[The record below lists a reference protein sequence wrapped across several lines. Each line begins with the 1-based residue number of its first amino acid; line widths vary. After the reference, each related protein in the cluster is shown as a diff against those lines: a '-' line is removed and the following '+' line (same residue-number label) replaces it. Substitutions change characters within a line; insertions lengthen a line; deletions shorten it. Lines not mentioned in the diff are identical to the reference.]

1 MINLTGKIPQILKDK
16 LVSTGVI
23 VDNLVV
29 GGNNIDVTFS
39 NKGTPTTLT
48 ATFVGNGK
56 WVVDE
61 LEDSANLFPQIE
73 EGDSVS
79 LDMFTKL
86 FINSINSSLIL
97 SFNPLGRVKY
107 GVKDVATKV
116 GDVAK
121 KVGKAVGDWAVDK
134 VDADQAQKAIR
145 KLGKCRTTYIDP
157 RDDKKKTGS
166 FSTTGVNVG
175 KIESLGK
182 MGHYKVLTGNPA
194 TQDFQVFHLYRNGNK
209 YRILD
214 AKTGLEAEEAK
225 WVYTNNIPKDYT
237 EADWKN
243 DGSNDFMKQLDDTE
257 EDNVTEAAA
266 EETTDTKE
274 TSNTQTEDNTNSEEV
289 SEEEDNVEDGH
300 IETPEEMLDGEWSDT
315 DVVMADDEEDNVQE
329 VVPKKSKSK
338 KSVKSSNN
346 QNDEEDNVI
355 ESTPTKKR
363 KKSKY
368 NGCNVTGYQD
378 GMLGTM
384 GTMAASSLQY
394 ITEDLKQFIEYTGK
408 LKDVDKG
415 VKEKWDEVKQLLLEI
430 SMYDKDVLKAM
441 TEPSDDNL
449 TIDFNQTGT
458 GQNYTITV
466 DFTPNRFNVI
476 DKVAPDNAYEHL
488 IKSLE
493 TVRDK
498 LAPKV

>member
-29 GGNNIDVTFS
+29 GGNNIDVTFD
-39 NKGTPTTLT
+39 NKGTPTTLA

-56 WVVDE
+56 WVIDE
-61 LEDSANLFPQIE
+61 LDDGGNLFPEIE
-73 EGDSVS
+73 DGDSVS

-97 SFNPLGRVKY
+97 SFNPLGKVKY

-116 GDVAK
+116 GDTVK
-121 KVGKAVGDWAVDK
+121 KVGKAVGDWALDK
-134 VDADQAQKAIR
+134 VDADQAEKAIR
-145 KLGKCRTTYIDP
+145 KLGKVKTTFFDP
-157 RDDKKKTGS
+157 RDNKVKRGS
-166 FSTTGVNVG
+166 FSTGGVNVG

-182 MGHYKVLTGNPA
+182 MGHYKVLTGNPG

-209 YRILD
+209 YRVLD
-214 AKTGLEAEEAK
+214 ARTGLEAEEAK
-225 WVYTNNIPKDYT
+225 YVYKNDLPKDYT

-243 DGSNDFMKQLDDTE
+243 DGSNDFMKQLDDNE
-257 EDNVTEAAA
+257 ENNVSEVAA
-266 EETTDTKE
+266 EETTNTSTDTDTTQEQTTE
-274 TSNTQTEDNTNSEEV
+274 TETEEV
-289 SEEEDNVEDGH
+289 VEEEDNVEDGH
-300 IETPEEMLDGEWSDT
+300 IETPEEMLDGEWADA
-315 DVVMADDEEDNVQE
+315 DVVMADDEEDNVQT
-329 VVPKKSKSK
+329 VKQKKKQK
-338 KSVKSSNN
+338 VKSSVTE
-346 QNDEEDNVI
+346 DTEEEDNVI
-355 ESTPTKKR
+355 ESTPKKR

-368 NGCNVTGYQD
+368 NGMNVTGYQD

-441 TEPSDDNL
+441 TEPSDNNL

-476 DKVAPDNAYEHL
+476 DKVAPNNAYEHL
-488 IKSLE
+488 IKSLKV
-493 TVRDK
+493 VRDK

>member
-116 GDVAK
+116 GDTVK
-121 KVGKAVGDWAVDK
+121 KVGKAVGDWALDK
-134 VDADQAQKAIR
+134 VDADQAQAAIR
-145 KLGKCRTTYIDP
+145 KLGKVKTTFVDP
-157 RDDKKKTGS
+157 RDDKKKKGT

-175 KIESLGK
+175 KVESLGK

-209 YRILD
+209 YRVLD
-214 AKTGLEAEEAK
+214 AKTGLKSKEAL
-225 WVYTNNIPKDYT
+225 WVYNNDIPKDYT

-243 DGSNDFMKQLDDTE
+243 DGSKNFMNELDDTE

-266 EETTDTKE
+266 EETVDTSDETTDT
-274 TSNTQTEDNTNSEEV
+274 EEV
-289 SEEEDNVEDGH
+289 AVEEEDNVEDGH
-300 IETPEEMLDGEWSDT
+300 IETPDEMLDGEWADA
-315 DVVMADDEEDNVQE
+315 DVVMADDEEDNVQTVKE
-329 VVPKKSKSK
+329 KKKQK
-338 KSVKSSNN
+338 QKVKSSVTE
-346 QNDEEDNVI
+346 DTEEEDNVI
-355 ESTPTKKR
+355 ESEPKKR

-368 NGCNVTGYQD
+368 NGMNVTGYQD

-394 ITEDLKQFIEYTGK
+394 ITEDLKQFIEYTGT
-408 LKDVDKG
+408 LKDVDKDI
-415 VKEKWDEVKQLLLEI
+415 KAKWDKVKNLLIEI
-430 SMYDKDVLKAM
+430 SMYDKDVLKDM
-441 TEPSDDNL
+441 TEPSDNNL
-449 TIDFNQTGT
+449 TIDFNKTGT

-466 DFTPNRFNVI
+466 DFTPNQFNVI
-476 DKVAPDNAYEHL
+476 DKVAPDHGYEHL

-498 LAPKV
+498 LAPKI